1 MLKTILKLLV
11 EVLGKK
17 IIKAGLEEK
26 ALQYQNYI
34 TVGKSIWNMVDENF
48 RISENIE
55 KKFESK
61 AAEFDKLLL
70 AKFPELS
77 ESDVV
82 ELRQAIAGEI
92 NSGKEAVISEVDA
105 LKQLQEENTQ
115 LKSENTDLKN
125 KMYRIQSAVAVTA
138 ASTVT
143 Q

>member
-26 ALQYQNYI
+26 VLKYQNYI
-34 TVGKSIWNMVDENF
+34 TVAKSVWNIVDENF

-70 AKFPELS
+70 AKFPELTTQ
-77 ESDVV
+77 DVA
-82 ELRQAIAGEI
+82 ELRQAIAGEV
-92 NSGKEAVISEVDA
+92 NSGKEAVISEVDT
-105 LKQLQEENTQ
+105 LKQIQEENNQ
-115 LKSENTDLKN
+115 LKAENTDLKN

-138 ASTVT
+138 AV